1 MHIIYQ
7 HRTKVKKNLYGNI
20 IPQNNFIKKA
30 VDNILFCVIVWFD
43 MNLTE
48 SLSLLELEYGFSEQ
62 DLKAAYRKMARRY
75 HPDIIG
81 DASNEKMTQIN
92 MAYNICRAQIG
103 ETENVHQESDIWNIV
118 AGKYD
123 KMFEN
128 IFANT
133 DKVYEQMFK
142 DKFAEFDFLYAKQKT
157 R

>member
-1 MHIIYQ
+1 
-7 HRTKVKKNLYGNI
+7 
-20 IPQNNFIKKA
+20 
-30 VDNILFCVIVWFD
+30 

-103 ETENVHQESDIWNIV
+103 KTENVQQESESWDSFV
-118 AGKYD
+118 EKYD
-123 KMFEN
+123 KMFED

-142 DKFAEFDFLYAKQKT
+142 DKFAEFDFLYVKQKT